1 MGFKNLYDYGEINV
15 SNNKRNIGLIIG
27 GWSENYNTC
36 SYIRL
41 LSPLNRLNE
50 NYSFYIIDE
59 KNISKFKEDLD
70 NDNVLLDFIIIQRDV
85 FDGPKFFNFN
95 FAESLFKKCNAN
107 GITVLFDIDDDLL
120 NIDKTHRAYERYKK
134 LGYLLEYVIINSNII
149 TVPNSILK
157 NQLIGLNNNI
167 HVIPNTV
174 IDFWDI
180 NHDFEVKNLNLK
192 NVIKIGYFGSSTHE
206 RDLDLI
212 KDAINIV
219 KDYFEDKTIVFDL
232 IGGSNNDF
240 DWINRI
246 NIPNNYLTYPNFVE
260 WLEET
265 VDWDIAVAP
274 LEENNINYS
283 KSNLKYLEYS
293 ALGIPAIYSDVGP
306 YHKIHNESEG
316 LVVSNDSNIWAN
328 SIIRLIEDTE
338 LYNNIITN
346 SFMDIYSNFN
356 IENAVVIWKSIF
368 DLTFSDGF
376 IPISDFNQEFN
387 TVLYVIDEKL
397 GFVKNFLTKYNT
409 ENFNCFYLVYS
420 GGIINF
426 WSNNVK
432 LKSWNI
438 KEISN
443 WKSFYLKIIHS
454 LKPDIMQINV
464 DVENIFDLITVSKSS
479 DIPLILETNDI
490 DYINSM
496 VPYFDRI
503 IAPIKYKSNE
513 FNLNDLN
520 KINFIEMSNLES
532 LYLKLNRTNSKDIN
546 ILVPGN
552 LTENYEFSNLIK
564 RIKEHDVND
573 SLNFYF
579 IGKIPHFLNDIG
591 KYLGDFTQDMFE
603 KCISDVNPD
612 FIGIFSIS
620 SDIFNI
626 LRLSQNMK
634 IPILIPDDDYLE
646 LFVEDLN
653 GINLISN
660 LFSDE
665 AFNDII
671 NAISINHYALLKELY
686 NSDINFR
693 DEVIFINKLQEDL
706 YFDLSSKKFLKNRSS
721 LTTHKNKKSTFTNLQ
736 EFLVKSYN
744 SPMFRGEFIEE
755 DKRIMSLM
763 ENITDHLM
771 KNSLELDEKPLISV
785 IMPVYNRVHVI
796 MNAINSVLNQYYDNW
811 ELIIV
816 DDGSTDGTRELLRTL
831 NDDRIKI
838 FFNEKNIGV
847 SPSRNVGLEK
857 VSGDYIAYL
866 DSDDLWDPR
875 FMSAMIGAFVELPDA
890 DFIYSAQLLYD
901 TYDST
906 PFALRFG
913 AFNKSLLNNNNY
925 IGINC
930 FMYKKEIYDKIGGFD
945 ITLNRLVD
953 YDLLLRI
960 KNNYNMYSVPILVSK
975 VFFNSASN
983 RISNS
988 NINVINACRCVQIK
1002 NRAVNNSYDFKLQ
1015 HNISIIIP
1023 NFESLKD
1030 LQDCINAILS
1040 FNLEMVEIIIVDNN
1054 SNDAVKYYLKMFE
1067 NDSRFKI
1074 IFNDINYGFSHA
1086 VNQGISVSNENSD
1099 ILLLNN
1105 DAILTPGA
1113 IECMQEYAYTLPDC
1127 GMVVPQ
1133 QVLPG
1138 GTNTI
1143 NTHVPYA
1150 IPSIE
1155 CDTNPSDFQKNIV
1168 NMPIFHD
1175 GNVLELNFAPFF
1187 CAYIPRHVFDKSNGI
1202 DARLGRHYRSDRIFC
1217 DYLCNV
1223 MNLKIYHLA
1232 NAKVYHKLQKA
1243 TAKLKKDDSTF
1254 DVMFLKN
1261 EWEDELAKELGY
1273 EQPPWK

>member
-532 LYLKLNRTNSKDIN
+532 LYLKLNRTNSNDIN

-591 KYLGDFTQDMFE
+591 KYLGYFTQDMFE

-763 ENITDHLM
+763 EM
-771 KNSLELDEKPLISV
+771 
-785 IMPVYNRVHVI
+785 
-796 MNAINSVLNQYYDNW
+796 
-811 ELIIV
+811 
-816 DDGSTDGTRELLRTL
+816 
-831 NDDRIKI
+831 
-838 FFNEKNIGV
+838 
-847 SPSRNVGLEK
+847 
-857 VSGDYIAYL
+857 
-866 DSDDLWDPR
+866 
-875 FMSAMIGAFVELPDA
+875 
-890 DFIYSAQLLYD
+890 
-901 TYDST
+901 
-906 PFALRFG
+906 
-913 AFNKSLLNNNNY
+913 
-925 IGINC
+925 
-930 FMYKKEIYDKIGGFD
+930 
-945 ITLNRLVD
+945 
-953 YDLLLRI
+953 
-960 KNNYNMYSVPILVSK
+960 
-975 VFFNSASN
+975 
-983 RISNS
+983 
-988 NINVINACRCVQIK
+988 
-1002 NRAVNNSYDFKLQ
+1002 
-1015 HNISIIIP
+1015 
-1023 NFESLKD
+1023 
-1030 LQDCINAILS
+1030 
-1040 FNLEMVEIIIVDNN
+1040 
-1054 SNDAVKYYLKMFE
+1054 
-1067 NDSRFKI
+1067 
-1074 IFNDINYGFSHA
+1074 
-1086 VNQGISVSNENSD
+1086 
-1099 ILLLNN
+1099 
-1105 DAILTPGA
+1105 
-1113 IECMQEYAYTLPDC
+1113 
-1127 GMVVPQ
+1127 
-1133 QVLPG
+1133 
-1138 GTNTI
+1138 
-1143 NTHVPYA
+1143 
-1150 IPSIE
+1150 
-1155 CDTNPSDFQKNIV
+1155 
-1168 NMPIFHD
+1168 
-1175 GNVLELNFAPFF
+1175 
-1187 CAYIPRHVFDKSNGI
+1187 
-1202 DARLGRHYRSDRIFC
+1202 
-1217 DYLCNV
+1217 
-1223 MNLKIYHLA
+1223 
-1232 NAKVYHKLQKA
+1232 
-1243 TAKLKKDDSTF
+1243 
-1254 DVMFLKN
+1254 
-1261 EWEDELAKELGY
+1261 
-1273 EQPPWK
+1273 